1 MADVARARAAYLAE
15 LDRRSEQTLRIC
27 SELIKRPSE
36 NPPGD
41 TRAAADYVAS
51 LLADHGIPFEVIEPA
66 PGNRSIVAAH
76 RFSDNGPRLL
86 LNGHLDTFHVED
98 GKLWEF
104 DPFCGEIRDGKILGR
119 GASDMKGGLTGS
131 IAAFLAAVD
140 SKLPL
145 AGELVFMAVAD
156 EEDGGHDGTGWILDN
171 RPEFIPDAA
180 LIGEPNSLDI
190 VSIANKGII
199 VLKLTVPGEPM
210 HGSIAMGDTAVTTA
224 AEVVLLLRK
233 VLELEG
239 DTPEPMKAVLEQQNR
254 HIEASGDQYYEGRTA
269 LTTHP
274 SYNPAKIRAGVRHNV
289 VPHECII
296 TVDMRLPLGMG
307 HGDMKTIV
315 EKLLRDNGYRDVKV
329 EYGEENFNFDPHYTD
344 PRTDFAQLVKRNV
357 TEVTGHEPV
366 FQITYPGGDIRFIRF
381 RGIPGIIFGPRP
393 FAVGGFNEFVRT
405 NDVLVTAKVHA
416 LTLFDFLSGPRKSR

>member
-1 MADVARARAAYLAE
+1 MADLARIRADYVAE
-15 LDRRSEQTLRIC
+15 LNRRSEQTLRIC

-51 LLADHGIPFEVIEPA
+51 LLTDHRIPFQVFEPA
-66 PGNRSIVAAH
+66 PGNRNVVAVH
-76 RFSDNGPRLL
+76 KFSDHGPRML

-98 GKLWEF
+98 AKLWEF
-104 DPFCGEIRDGKILGR
+104 DPFCGDIRDGRILGR

-140 SKLPL
+140 MKLPL

-156 EEDGGHDGTGWILDN
+156 EEDGGHDGTRWLLDN
-171 RPEFIPDAA
+171 HPEFVPDAA
-180 LIGEPNSLDI
+180 LIGEPNSMDI

-199 VLKLTVPGEPM
+199 VLKLTMRGEPM
-210 HGSIAMGDTAVTTA
+210 HGSIAMGETAVTKA
-224 AEVVLLLRK
+224 AEVVLLLRE
-233 VLELEG
+233 VMEIEG
-239 DTPEPMKAVLEQQNR
+239 DTPAVMKPVLEAQNR
-254 HIEASGDQYYEGRTA
+254 HIEASADQYYEGRTA

-274 SYNPAKIRAGVRHNV
+274 SYNPAKIHAGIRHNV
-289 VPHECII
+289 VPHECTL

-307 HGDMKTIV
+307 HADMKSVV
-315 EKLLRDNGYRDVKV
+315 EMVLRDRGHGDVQV
-329 EYGEENFNFDPHYTD
+329 EYGEENFNFDPHYTS
-344 PRTDFAQLVKRNV
+344 PHAPFAQLVKRSV
-357 TEVTGHEPV
+357 TEVTGTEPV

-405 NDVLVTAKVHA
+405 NDVLVTAKVHG
-416 LTLFDFLSGPRKSR
+416 LTLFDFLSPK